1 MTEAEK
7 SISNRRWR
15 KAELELAELRRADI
29 IILNEVDLGMKRT
42 KYADV
47 ARELADV
54 AGMNYV
60 FGVEFVEVDALY
72 TGEQSVQM
80 KTPELSEALANDLR
94 ADPER
99 YRGLH
104 GNAILTR
111 FPIRSAKIK
120 RLSQCYDWYAEEI
133 DGIAALEKG
142 KRWAADKVFAERV
155 KRQVRRGG
163 RMALIVELE
172 INGDPEAFTVV
183 SAHLEDRATSACR
196 REQMKELAM
205 QVREVSGPIVIGGDL
220 NTSGKDGTPTSIAYE
235 IKKRVSDSRFWISGG
250 IRWFTPLSVPALIGF
265 PVNFW
270 KNFHDPT
277 AVDIPVVGPNRA
289 RSLFTEL
296 RDFRFADGSR
306 LDFTGDHTRSG
317 NRRGRTLANSNQ
329 RSWKGF
335 HPTYHLE
342 RNYFGLVAFRLDWL
356 FVKAVPQSKG
366 TELFR
371 PQNPKTLRHFNEL
384 GKERLSD
391 HHPITVDLEL
401 RRTSVARSK

>member
-1 MTEAEK
+1 ME
-7 SISNRRWR
+7 

-29 IILNEVDLGMKRT
+29 IILNEVDFGMKRT

-60 FGVEFVEVDALY
+60 FGVEFVEVDGLY
-72 TGEQSVQM
+72 TGDQRVQM
-80 KTPELSEALANDLR
+80 KTPDLSEALANDLR
-94 ADPER
+94 VDPKR

-120 RLSQCYDWYAEEI
+120 RLSQCYDWYAEEV

-155 KRQVRRGG
+155 RRQVRRGG

-172 INGDPEAFTVV
+172 IGAQEALTVV

-196 REQMKELAM
+196 REQMKEVAM

-235 IKKRVSDSRFWISGG
+235 VKKRVSDPRFWISGG
-250 IRWFTPLSVPALIGF
+250 IRWFTPLSVPALIGW

-277 AVDIPVVGPNRA
+277 AVHIPVIGPNRA
-289 RSLFTEL
+289 RRLFKDL
-296 RDFRFADGSR
+296 RNFRFADGSR
-306 LDFTGDHTRSG
+306 LDFTGDRTRSG
-317 NRRGRTLANSNQ
+317 NHRGRTLANSNQ

-335 HPTYHLE
+335 HPLTIWS
-342 RNYFGLVAFRLDWL
+342 A
-356 FVKAVPQSKG
+356 
-366 TELFR
+366 T
-371 PQNPKTLRHFNEL
+371 TLGSWH
-384 GKERLSD
+384 
-391 HHPITVDLEL
+391 IV
-401 RRTSVARSK
+401 